1 MASMETAKKEI
12 AALVETYRV
21 GSATLNAEKL

>member
-1 MASMETAKKEI
+1 METAKKEI